1 MPLNNQP
8 YLPLYVDD
16 WMNNN
21 KLKLCSP
28 GSHGLMISI
37 MCLMHKEEEYGK
49 ILLKQKFKQTDK
61 QILNFAS
68 QIAKQTSF
76 DLLDVDTFLNELI
89 EEKVLFI
96 EGDYLICN
104 RMVKMANIS
113 NIRSGVGKQGGKQTQ
128 LKAKKIKE
136 KKKKFAK
143 AKHQAN
149 TVIVN
154 VNENVIDND
163 NIKENKCE
171 KKETKKRTKK
181 IVLPAKIEIETML
194 IPEEELESCKKLS
207 NNILGKEGTTE
218 NDIMQYWQR
227 FKLINFTGEKPYK
240 TNKEIYAHFKNWLNL
255 QIEKKIKNNNGK
267 YPTNTT
273 SADRKQQQY
282 DQNNE
287 LLRAYEEFTKQS
299 FE

>member
-76 DLLDVDTFLNELI
+76 DLLDVELYLTELI
-89 EEKVLFI
+89 TEKVLFF
-96 EGDYLICN
+96 EDDYLICN

-113 NIRSGVGKQGGKQTQ
+113 NIRAGVGKQGGKQTQ

-136 KKKKFAK
+136 NKQNFAK
-143 AKHQAN
+143 AKVQAN

-163 NIKENKCE
+163 NIKDNKCE
-171 KKETKKRTKK
+171 KKERKKRTKK
-181 IVLPAKIEIETML
+181 TIFPSKEEIETMI
-194 IPEEELESCKKLS
+194 IPEEEIESCKKLS
-207 NNILGKEGTTE
+207 DNILGKEVTTK
-218 NDIMQYWQR
+218 NDIIQYWQR
-227 FKLINFTGEKPYK
+227 FKIINFTGEKPYK
-240 TNKEIYAHFKNWLNL
+240 TNKAIYDHFKNWLNFND
-255 QIEKKIKNNNGK
+255 KKIKNNNGK

-273 SADRKQQQY
+273 TADRKQQQY

-287 LLRAYEEFTKQS
+287 LLRAYEDFTKQS